1 MIHNDG
7 LGDLSIKMLIDNRE
21 EVRDRL
27 KRQLLTGRRVVSASD
42 NPDLYHVVNDLEAKI
57 DISEKSLKNFNDAAD
72 LVSLYGKAI
81 PHLIE
86 ILQKMITLTLDT
98 RQAGLTDNMFY
109 NNLLKIDNLASELK
123 SAILLYK
130 FKNMHIFFYKLVNE
144 VSYTVETRFKWDISD
159 NILKRTCLTFKKPRA
174 VIGEN
179 LLYKVSLNDSSCY
192 KTTNDFTVNNSG
204 NRGKLSY
211 NVLVLENDIKNL
223 QRELD
228 TVNSFSESLNAKRR
242 LLLTT
247 LDNNYRLLKDA
258 VGVDTSE
265 IQTKID
271 TINRELKTA
280 RDTWR
285 TSSLND
291 PITNTIT
298 SLLEI

>member
-42 NPDLYHVVNDLEAKI
+42 NPDLYHTVNDLESKI

-86 ILQKMITLTLDT
+86 ILQKMITITLDT
-98 RQAGLTDNMFY
+98 RQAGLTNNLFY

-144 VSYTVETRFKWDISD
+144 ISYTVETRFKWDISD
-159 NILKRTCLTFKKPRA
+159 NILKRTCLTFNKPRM

-179 LLYKVSLNDSSCY
+179 LLYKVSLNDSNCY
-192 KTTNDFTVNNSG
+192 KTTNNFTVNNNG
-204 NRGKLSY
+204 NRNKLSY
-211 NVLVLENDIKNL
+211 NILVLENDVKRL

-228 TVNSFSESLNAKRR
+228 TVNSFSENIKAKRR

-247 LDNNYRLLKDA
+247 LDNNYRMLRDA
-258 VGVDTSE
+258 VGVDKSE

-271 TINRELKTA
+271 SINHELKTA

>member
-7 LGDLSIKMLIDNRE
+7 LGNISIKMLIDNRE

-27 KRQLLTGRRVVSASD
+27 KRQLLTGRRVVSAGD
-42 NPDLYHVVNDLEAKI
+42 NPDLYHTVNDLEAKI
-57 DISEKSLKNFNDAAD
+57 EISEKSLKNFNDAAD

-86 ILQKMITLTLDT
+86 ILQKMVTLTLDT
-98 RQAGLTDNMFY
+98 RQAGLTNAMFY
-109 NNLLKIDNLASELK
+109 NKLLKIDNLATELK

-130 FKNMHIFFYKLVNE
+130 FKNIHIFFYKLVSQI
-144 VSYTVETRFKWDISD
+144 SYTVETRFKWDISD
-159 NILKRTCLTFKKPRA
+159 NILKRNCLTFTKPSM

-179 LLYKVSLNDSSCY
+179 LLYKVSLNDSNCY
-192 KTTNDFTVNNSG
+192 KTTNNFTVNNAG
-204 NRGKLSY
+204 NRAKLSY
-211 NVLVLENDIKNL
+211 NVLVLENDIQRL

-228 TVNSFSESLNAKRR
+228 TVNSFSENIKAKRR

-247 LDNNYRLLKDA
+247 LDNYYRMLRDA
-258 VGVDTSE
+258 VGVDTAE

-271 TINRELKTA
+271 AINHELQTA

-285 TSSLND
+285 TSALND
-291 PITNTIT
+291 PITNTVT